1 MKIVGQKAGGSKQR
15 KPVIAPDTA
24 QSKTIAKIM
33 YGLSE
38 GVIKGLVEGGK
49 SIYLDDTPIVAE
61 NGQQNFDR
69 VGYEFRAGTND
80 QTYIKGFE
88 EVASEIAVGVE
99 LKHSRPWVKSL
110 RNLELDA
117 VTIRIRFAALRQ
129 TNDSNGD
136 VSGTTVEYAIDTM
149 TDGTA
154 WVEYGRYK
162 VSDKTSA
169 GYERTHRV
177 DLPKA
182 RTGWQIR
189 VRRLTA
195 DNHSDYLSNQS
206 YIQAYTEIIDAKMAY
221 PNTAL
226 LAINYDSEI
235 FSNVPK
241 MSVECYGVEI
251 LVPSNYDP
259 VTRQY
264 SGVWN
269 GSFKRAYTDNPAW
282 HFYDACINKR
292 YALGYRIDS
301 SMIDKW
307 SIYRIAQYCDE
318 LVDDGKGGRE
328 PRFTLNVYEQSEDSA
343 WSVLSKMAGAFRA
356 FVYWDG
362 TAIICDADIPQDT
375 FYTFTAANVID
386 GIFEYSGTAPRDRHT
401 VARVA
406 WNNPSNRYKTE
417 YVIVRDDAA
426 ISMHGIKIVDI
437 QAYGCTSESQAQRA
451 GLWALKSEQLETQTV
466 TFKTGLDGFIPLPG
480 KIIEIADPYYMGA
493 DNGGRIVA
501 VNARQNEI
509 TVDRDDVVC
518 NVGDRLVVNTANG
531 VAQARIVKSIR
542 GRVITVVSP
551 FDNVQVESIWVVD
564 AHRIATRKF
573 RVISVRQDDSHQF
586 TITALQHNPAKYDVI
601 DNGAYIDERPTSL
614 LNTSVQTPVNN
625 VQISSRQHIE
635 QGLNV
640 TTLIISFDQAPNA
653 TKYLIEWK
661 KDDNPWQRLPET
673 GKNSVEISNVYAG
686 QYQVRVTAISGFG
699 VTSLASYSSLTQ
711 IAGKAGRPNRPAFI
725 RATGTLFG
733 MRLDWGFNSK
743 SEDTNYTEIQVSP
756 DGRSNIATLGTF
768 AYPTDKHEIQGLQGN
783 LTQFYR
789 ARIVDKLGNTS
800 DWTAWA
806 NGTTDANPEKILNI
820 MSGHISEGMLDGV
833 LTGKLNKLNQNYRL
847 LDGKIAQEARDR
859 AEAVRAEVTRT
870 NREID
875 DRIKTAKQGIDQQ
888 IKQVSDGANTTLEQ
902 FNSYKQSN
910 DRALGAVSTLV
921 NTTVNNVSAVSQRV
935 DRVESNITTVQN
947 GLATKADSST
957 LTNYYTKSETDSAV
971 AGKVDEFKSSIKLSS
986 SNLLNGTAQMEIG
999 RGTWGDANF
1008 RLSGQGVIET
1018 VNVADSP
1025 VPSVTKGIKLTVG
1038 SNAGMQVGIAQDVVP
1053 IPIGEVTLS
1062 VWVKGVRGD
1071 SIVLQP
1077 YYYGTGHNPVTK
1089 LFPLNG
1095 EWQYIH
1101 LTAPNTQYKN
1111 RMTAGYI
1118 YLRGARANNS
1128 AIIVAPMLVEGG
1140 FPATWQPSLSD
1151 ISKELDANAQAIEQ
1165 ANTDVRRDLDGK
1177 IKANAD
1183 KLLSLNSAV
1192 DNIEKGLATKA
1203 NASALVNY
1211 YTKSETDRAVAG
1223 KVEEFKSTYNEKLA
1237 ELQKSLKSSE
1247 LDLRQLDPNTY
1258 YPVTFTG
1265 LRHSEIRLIRVSRSL
1280 GDFPEKPTWA
1290 KHQSGFS
1297 LSCEWSVNGHGWGSI
1312 AVTRNISSFAFA
1324 WISDDKS
1331 PLIMIGQMTNSSQ
1344 EYCYLRGGA
1353 RYKLEA
1359 HPDIVATIRT
1369 TSYSLHSQ
1377 TVAPM
1382 AYNADLVPKA
1392 DKQAI
1397 QALIAEESRARAT
1410 AMESIAETVRE
1421 HTTTLDGYSSTIRQ
1435 QTQSINGISNL
1446 YAIKVDNNG
1455 VMSGFG
1461 LTSELINGQVRSEFG
1476 INADSFYIGNP
1487 ANGKK
1492 PFIFNA
1498 NPRVIDGVSYPAGVY
1513 LNGNM
1518 IATGT
1523 ITGEHIRANSSI
1535 NAPNITGGQI
1545 AIGNNFTVSNQGH
1558 ITAKSGEIGGL
1569 NLLANGLQ
1577 SKNYR
1582 QNQSGFFIRNDGT
1595 IELNNPVVMRQQRV
1609 ASGRH
1614 PLPNF
1619 RLGRGD
1625 GLWFS
1630 DAIWIDTGHSISSW
1644 NTDKDAFIVML
1655 GTYGTWTSSNYYV
1668 NENSNEVL
1676 WGVHGEIVPFTA
1688 WNGRGSRFFIKASV
1702 CSKRMEQTGGDA
1714 GLTWHLYKLS

>member
-1 MKIVGQKAGGSKQR
+1 MKIVGQKAGGGKQR

-356 FVYWDG
+356 FMYWDG

-711 IAGKAGRPNRPAFI
+711 IEGKIGRPNRPAFI

-806 NGTTDANPEKILNI
+806 NGTTDANPEKIINL

-833 LTGKLNKLNQNYRL
+833 LTGKLNKLNQDYRL

-888 IKQVSDGANTTLEQ
+888 IKQVGDGANRTLEQ

-947 GLATKADSST
+947 GLATKADSSA
-957 LTNYYTKSETDSAV
+957 LTNYYTKSETDRAV
-971 AGKVDEFKSSIKLSS
+971 AGKVDEFKSTLKIGGVNVLPDSHIQKRGANEYLLYAKSVELKKFYLENIEVTISFDLSVPVAGPVQVYS
-986 SNLLNGTAQMEIG
+986 SNDSGVVFNASVQATETNKFVRYAVTVQPSPHNTTPNNANGTLEFYGIYKTG
-999 RGTWGDANF
+999 RVPTVKNVKIE
-1008 RLSGQGVIET
+1008 SGNQAT
-1018 VNVADSP
+1018 DW
-1025 VPSVTKGIKLTVG
+1025 T
-1038 SNAGMQVGIAQDVVP
+1038 
-1053 IPIGEVTLS
+1053 
-1062 VWVKGVRGD
+1062 
-1071 SIVLQP
+1071 
-1077 YYYGTGHNPVTK
+1077 
-1089 LFPLNG
+1089 
-1095 EWQYIH
+1095 
-1101 LTAPNTQYKN
+1101 
-1111 RMTAGYI
+1111 
-1118 YLRGARANNS
+1118 
-1128 AIIVAPMLVEGG
+1128 
-1140 FPATWQPSLSD
+1140 PALSD
-1151 ISKELDANAQAIEQ
+1151 TEKKLDANAQAIEQ
-1165 ANTDVRRDLDGK
+1165 ANTEVRRDLDGK
-1177 IKANAD
+1177 IKSNAD

-1203 NASALVNY
+1203 NASVLVNY

-1421 HTTTLDGYSSTIRQ
+1421 HTTTLDGYSSTIKQ

-1498 NPRVIDGVSYPAGVY
+1498 SPRVIEGVSYPAGTFINTAFIASATIKMAHIQDSIQSDNFVQGRSGWRLY
-1513 LNGNM
+1513 KNGSLEINGSLGDGTRIQLN
-1518 IATGT
+1518 
-1523 ITGEHIRANSSI
+1523 HR
-1535 NAPNITGGQI
+1535 
-1545 AIGNNFTVSNQGH
+1545 
-1558 ITAKSGEIGGL
+1558 GL
-1569 NLLANGLQ
+1569 VGYYANG
-1577 SKNYR
+1577 KKA
-1582 QNQSGFFIRNDGT
+1582 F
-1595 IELNNPVVMRQQRV
+1595 EL
-1609 ASGRH
+1609 GI
-1614 PLPNF
+1614 F
-1619 RLGRGD
+1619 
-1625 GLWFS
+1625 
-1630 DAIWIDTGHSISSW
+1630 
-1644 NTDKDAFIVML
+1644 
-1655 GTYGTWTSSNYYV
+1655 
-1668 NENSNEVL
+1668 E
-1676 WGVHGEIVPFTA
+1676 
-1688 WNGRGSRFFIKASV
+1688 
-1702 CSKRMEQTGGDA
+1702 
-1714 GLTWHLYKLS
+1714 

>member
-356 FVYWDG
+356 FMYWDG

-518 NVGDRLVVNTANG
+518 SVGDRLVVNTANG

-711 IAGKAGRPNRPAFI
+711 IEGKIGRPNRPAFI

-806 NGTTDANPEKILNI
+806 NGTTDANPEKIINL

-833 LTGKLNKLNQNYRL
+833 LTGKLNKLNQDYRL

-875 DRIKTAKQGIDQQ
+875 NRIKTAKQGIDQQ

-902 FNSYKQSN
+902 FNSYKKSN
-910 DRALGAVSTLV
+910 DTALGAVSTLV

-957 LTNYYTKSETDSAV
+957 LTNYYTKSETDRAV
-971 AGKVDEFKSSIKLSS
+971 AGKVDEFKSTLKIGGDNLIINSDNYTNTTFSLELVPDFVERVKGQYVVLSVDVEYSNAQTATNGRRRVIFELKLVYSDGSIQYVGLGETPNVGASSPKKRIQSNPILIENMDFTIGYKLIGNQFGAGTV
-986 SNLLNGTAQMEIG
+986 SNIG
-999 RGTWGDANF
+999 RPM
-1008 RLSGQGVIET
+1008 I
-1018 VNVADSP
+1018 
-1025 VPSVTKGIKLTVG
+1025 
-1038 SNAGMQVGIAQDVVP
+1038 QVGNQ
-1053 IPIGEVTLS
+1053 
-1062 VWVKGVRGD
+1062 
-1071 SIVLQP
+1071 
-1077 YYYGTGHNPVTK
+1077 
-1089 LFPLNG
+1089 
-1095 EWQYIH
+1095 
-1101 LTAPNTQYKN
+1101 
-1111 RMTAGYI
+1111 
-1118 YLRGARANNS
+1118 
-1128 AIIVAPMLVEGG
+1128 
-1140 FPATWQPSLSD
+1140 ATDWTPSLAEV
-1151 ISKELDANAQAIEQ
+1151 KRLTDANAQAIEQ
-1165 ANTDVRRDLDGK
+1165 ANTEVRRDLDGK

-1203 NASALVNY
+1203 DTSVLVNY

-1324 WISDDKS
+1324 WISDNQS

-1397 QALIAEESRARAT
+1397 HALIAEESRARAT

-1492 PFIFNA
+1492 PFILNTI
-1498 NPRVIDGVSYPAGVY
+1498 PRVIDGVSYPAGAFINTAFIASATIKMAHIQDSIQSDNFVQGRSGWRLY
-1513 LNGNM
+1513 KNGSLEINGSLGDGTRIQLN
-1518 IATGT
+1518 
-1523 ITGEHIRANSSI
+1523 HR
-1535 NAPNITGGQI
+1535 
-1545 AIGNNFTVSNQGH
+1545 
-1558 ITAKSGEIGGL
+1558 GL
-1569 NLLANGLQ
+1569 VGYYANG
-1577 SKNYR
+1577 KKA
-1582 QNQSGFFIRNDGT
+1582 F
-1595 IELNNPVVMRQQRV
+1595 EL
-1609 ASGRH
+1609 GI
-1614 PLPNF
+1614 F
-1619 RLGRGD
+1619 
-1625 GLWFS
+1625 
-1630 DAIWIDTGHSISSW
+1630 
-1644 NTDKDAFIVML
+1644 
-1655 GTYGTWTSSNYYV
+1655 
-1668 NENSNEVL
+1668 E
-1676 WGVHGEIVPFTA
+1676 
-1688 WNGRGSRFFIKASV
+1688 
-1702 CSKRMEQTGGDA
+1702 
-1714 GLTWHLYKLS
+1714 